1 LHAFLVP
8 RYGINDKGDK
18 FADDFGTVHDGYAA
32 SRKVRRLHIE
42 QFGKNA
48 TSMKTGR
55 SYTKGAAT
63 RVAFTEAMGA
73 WQDKFHEAVGSRFG
87 LQRIGPRLKSVAYS
101 EYKRRE
107 NLRLAVE
114 QRVAAEQLKE
124 KAEALKE
131 AQEEITRRIYE
142 VLSANNKKAE
152 EEMAYRLFLADWSA
166 ALIENAAYET
176 ARRIEGAARANAAE
190 ESEHILRQAE
200 TCAEAAVA
208 EKVTIAEHQA
218 QAITHAAEKYSDTVM
233 DEANRKL
240 ALAKALSARVAAAVE
255 WVNSHPEAS
264 RYKMALENDLLK
276 TLLED
281 ETNLRLLA
289 EERVMTWRQSYDD
302 ARKDVID
309 ALDYLAAQGDR
320 TFEERR
326 SRYATDAIHR
336 SIVR

>member
-1 LHAFLVP
+1 
-8 RYGINDKGDK
+8 
-18 FADDFGTVHDGYAA
+18 
-32 SRKVRRLHIE
+32 
-42 QFGKNA
+42 
-48 TSMKTGR
+48 
-55 SYTKGAAT
+55 
-63 RVAFTEAMGA
+63 
-73 WQDKFHEAVGSRFG
+73 
-87 LQRIGPRLKSVAYS
+87 
-101 EYKRRE
+101 
-107 NLRLAVE
+107 
-114 QRVAAEQLKE
+114 
-124 KAEALKE
+124 
-131 AQEEITRRIYE
+131 

-240 ALAKALSARVAAAVE
+240 ALAKALSARIAAAVE

-326 SRYATDAIHR
+326 SHYATDAIHR